1 MIDLGNRLKTL
12 RLSAHLTQ
20 EQVAK
25 RIGITKAMISSY
37 ELSNRQPSYEILI
50 KLASLFHVST
60 DYLLGLEKE
69 KSIQVNDLTPSQI
82 HILKTLITE
91 FRSCQK

>member
-37 ELSNRQPSYEILI
+37 ELSNRQPSHQILI
-50 KLASLFHVST
+50 KLISPSCIHRLPV
-60 DYLLGLEKE
+60 GLEKE
-69 KSIQVNDLTPSQI
+69 KCIQVNDLTPHQI
-82 HILKTLITE
+82 HILKKTLITE
-91 FRSCQK
+91 FRSCQ